1 MRREPKMEVLMKQ
14 SVLLILLL
22 LTLVSCAGRSPQASD
37 ATADTQLGADTAAA
51 EDAESTL
58 EEFEDLQRREQKR
71 NLERVINEPD
81 LART

>member
-1 MRREPKMEVLMKQ
+1 MEDQMEDFVKQ
-14 SVLLILLL
+14 PVLLILLL
-22 LTLVSCAGRSPQASD
+22 VTLASCAGRSPQASD
-37 ATADTQLGADTAAA
+37 TVADTQLGADTVAA